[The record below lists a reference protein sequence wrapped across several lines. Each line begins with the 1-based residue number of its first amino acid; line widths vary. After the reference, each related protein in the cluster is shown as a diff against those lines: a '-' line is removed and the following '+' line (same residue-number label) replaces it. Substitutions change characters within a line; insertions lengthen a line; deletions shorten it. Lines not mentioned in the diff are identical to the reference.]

1 MVGELVFE
9 RYGYCIDRELG
20 ANRMG
25 GRVTY
30 LATAIDSGHQ
40 VVIKQFQFAKQSAS
54 WSEYDSVE
62 REIDVLR
69 SLKHHGIPR
78 YLDSFQMDEGF
89 CIVQEYKIAEPLSK
103 PRSFHP
109 EDVRTI
115 AIRILKILIYLQNR
129 IPPIIHRDLKPA
141 NILVD
146 EDLNVFLID
155 FGFARVGDGE
165 VGVSSVVKGTLGFM
179 PPEQLFNRQLTEA
192 SDLYGLGMTL
202 ICLLTQTKADDIGSL
217 VDISY
222 KVKFKHLVPK
232 VNLHWVKWLEKLTE
246 PRVKERFANA
256 KSALQGLPLVPL
268 YPPEVQLSQAEIR
281 LQAAGLGQSLS
292 HPITVTNP
300 LADTLLTGT
309 WQVQKHPSDPVL
321 PTQEHAWISIHPA
334 SFESNQISCKVE
346 INTKKLMAG
355 VTYNRMLTLHTN
367 GAPQIYTVP
376 LQVQTAS
383 LPVSSTNVSLLPLVL
398 LFAFAVILM
407 RILFWHTMP
416 LMPTPQSLRVMTLG
430 LLIGSI
436 VGLQGAAWTLKSAK
450 AFLGAQLASWV
461 ALFVVVPTILGIW
474 SFLGDLLGAW
484 EIILSGLIS
493 GTFTGWFL
501 GIGMGVTLEK
511 LLVKYV
517 GKLGACAFVLSTSL
531 LAIAIALGL
540 GIGFKQPIVLLP
552 VTLLSITLIS
562 LLINAPLN
570 YAKRVADYRKL
581 EQNRVRP

>member
-1 MVGELVFE
+1 MVSGLDFE
-9 RYGYCIDRELG
+9 RYGYCIERELG

-30 LATAIDSGHQ
+30 LATSLESGNQ
-40 VVIKQFQFAKQSAS
+40 AVIKQFQFAKQNAN

-69 SLKHHGIPR
+69 SLKHPGIPR
-78 YLDSFQMDEGF
+78 YLDSFQTAEGF
-89 CIVQEYKIAEPLSK
+89 CIVQEYKVAEPLSK
-103 PRSFHP
+103 SRSFHP
-109 EDVRTI
+109 EDVKTI
-115 AIRILKILIYLQNR
+115 ATRILKILVYLQNR

-202 ICLLTQTKADDIGSL
+202 ICLLTHTKADDIGSL

-232 VNLHWVKWLEKLTE
+232 VNVHWTKWLEKLTE
-246 PRVKERFANA
+246 PRIKDRFTNA
-256 KSALQGLPLVPL
+256 KTALKSLPEVPL
-268 YPPEVQLSQAEIR
+268 HPPEVQFSQAEIA
-281 LQAAGLGQSLS
+281 LQATGLGEILS
-292 HPITVTNP
+292 CPIMITNP
-300 LADTLLTGT
+300 LTDTLLTGS
-309 WQVQKHPSDPVL
+309 WQVQKHRNDPVL
-321 PTQEHAWISIHPA
+321 PTLEHAWIAIHPA
-334 SFESNQISCKVE
+334 SFESNQIACKVE

-367 GAPQIYTVP
+367 GSPQVYTVP
-376 LQVQTAS
+376 LQVQTAGIP
-383 LPVSSTNVSLLPLVL
+383 LRSTNMSLLPLML
-398 LFAFAVILM
+398 LFAYVVIIM
-407 RILFWHTMP
+407 RILFWHALP
-416 LMPTPQSLRVMTLG
+416 LMPTSENLRVMALG
-430 LLIGSI
+430 LLIGGI
-436 VGLQGAAWTLKSAK
+436 VGLQGAAWTLKSAR
-450 AFLGAQLASWV
+450 AVVGAQLVSWT
-461 ALFVVVPTILGIW
+461 ALFFAIPTFLGIW
-474 SFLGDLLGAW
+474 SFLEDLLGAW
-484 EIILSGLIS
+484 ETILLGFIS

-501 GIGMGVTLEK
+501 GIGMGSTLEK
-511 LLVKYV
+511 LLAKYMV
-517 GKLGACAFVLSTSL
+517 RLGATAFVLSTSL

-540 GIGFKQPIVLLP
+540 TVGFQQPAVLLS
-552 VTLLSITLIS
+552 VTLLSIILGS

-570 YAKRVADYRKL
+570 YAKRVADYRKF
-581 EQNRVRP
+581 EQNRIRP